1 MVNEDMNALL
11 AAEFTTAEIEHAIFQ
26 MSLLKAPGSNGMSPI
41 FYQKYWNIVGPR
53 VIVGV
58 LSCLQDGVLLHRINH
73 TNICLIPKGQNPETV
88 KDFRPISLCNVLYKI
103 IAKVLANRLQAILPH
118 VMSETQSAFVL
129 GRLISDN
136 ILVAFKTL
144 HHM

>member
-1 MVNEDMNALL
+1 MNEDMNALL
-11 AAEFTTAEIEHAIFQ
+11 AAEFTTVEIEHAIFQ
-26 MSLLKAPGSNGMSPI
+26 MGLLKAPRSNGMSPI
-41 FYQKYWNIVGPR
+41 FYKKYWNIVRPG

-58 LSCLQDGVLLHRINH
+58 FFCLQDGVLLHKINH

-88 KDFRPISLCNVLYKI
+88 KDFRPINLCNVLYKI

-118 VMSETQSAFVL
+118 VMSKTQSAFVL